1 MAINFPDTPT
11 SNQVFTSGGNTWTWD
26 GTSWVTSNTTDIPGQ
41 PVISWTLTQTAN
53 THYIFSGEGFPT
65 NAEDPTLYLIRGQT
79 YVFKNRS
86 GGHPFRIQST
96 GPQAGGGTAYNSGV
110 TNNDA
115 GNNSDLTFVVPMNAP
130 DTLYYQCTSH
140 LNMSGT
146 INVLTSQQSLA
157 LNDLSDVDAVN
168 GAQVG
173 YILKYNGASWEVAP
187 DLTGNT
193 PTLTEVL
200 TAGNTTS
207 LAATV
212 GDFTCSN
219 LTVNGTTTT
228 VNSNTVNIG
237 DNILTLN
244 SDETGTPSQNGGL
257 AIERGTSAN
266 VEIRWNETSDQWE
279 FTNDG
284 STYSGMA
291 SAYGDADVTSLMGQ
305 YDFHLLPTTNATYD
319 IGSADKKVRHL
330 FLSDNSI
337 KFTNDS
343 NPPQSFSLGAPN
355 GVLTY
360 EGKAVVTTDTSGL
373 ADADGVRWSSASSSF
388 IKDSRVTEAAPV
400 GAIMMYAGSTA
411 PAGWLL
417 CDGTTTASYGALA
430 AIVGQYTPDLRNRFI
445 VGAGSTYSA
454 GATGGEA
461 TVTLTVD
468 QMPSHSHSWDRQDA
482 SVDQGY
488 RPWPASNNDCN
499 LNVVQTG
506 SAGGDQPH
514 NNLPPYYAMV
524 FIIKH

>member
-1 MAINFPDTPT
+1 
-11 SNQVFTSGGNTWTWD
+11 
-26 GTSWVTSNTTDIPGQ
+26 
-41 PVISWTLTQTAN
+41 
-53 THYIFSGEGFPT
+53 
-65 NAEDPTLYLIRGQT
+65 
-79 YVFKNRS
+79 
-86 GGHPFRIQST
+86 
-96 GPQAGGGTAYNSGV
+96 
-110 TNNDA
+110 
-115 GNNSDLTFVVPMNAP
+115 
-130 DTLYYQCTSH
+130 
-140 LNMSGT
+140 
-146 INVLTSQQSLA
+146 
-157 LNDLSDVDAVN
+157 
-168 GAQVG
+168 
-173 YILKYNGASWEVAP
+173 
-187 DLTGNT
+187 
-193 PTLTEVL
+193 
-200 TAGNTTS
+200 
-207 LAATV
+207 
-212 GDFTCSN
+212 
-219 LTVNGTTTT
+219 
-228 VNSNTVNIG
+228 
-237 DNILTLN
+237 
-244 SDETGTPSQNGGL
+244 
-257 AIERGTSAN
+257 
-266 VEIRWNETSDQWE
+266 
-279 FTNDG
+279 
-284 STYSGMA
+284 MA